1 MSLTIIEDLLTV
13 PERENGGRTAYD
25 RFDFQT
31 AWGLMKVI
39 SLHSSGAEYAV
50 AFEFHD
56 DIAELDSLSAPTRLS
71 FYQVKTTK
79 SPSWSLAK
87 ISQRTKSGETRKPS
101 YAGKMFD
108 NVERFGSTVDKVVF
122 VSNRPLSEMSSE
134 LTEAP
139 FSAAEKAKLDKFI
152 TALGIECSGFK
163 STDHLPLFHFSDCG
177 LHLDTYD
184 QTLLGIV
191 TKFLDDA
198 IGSGIDSRAF
208 NFILVD
214 ECRQRSKKLADLT
227 GIDELRKSKFLTR
240 ADITGKLESFQKRRQ
255 HRPDWNSVASY
266 LNLPFAQAARIEREW
281 RNYEMSRFER
291 PYASGLE
298 FADAVKNIVVPIM
311 ETASTMW
318 DGVVQSLPAVRSL
331 IRQRFGDMA
340 EDFEHA
346 VILYEF
352 KR

>member
-1 MSLTIIEDLLTV
+1 MTIIEDLLTV

-25 RFDFQT
+25 RFDYQT

-39 SLHSSGAEYAV
+39 SLHSSGADYAV

-56 DIAELDSLSAPTRLS
+56 DIAEVDNLSSPTRLS

-87 ISQRTKSGETRKPS
+87 IGQRTKSGETRKPS

-139 FSAAEKAKLDKFI
+139 FSAAEKVKLDKFVS
-152 TALGIECSGFK
+152 ALESECSGFSLK
-163 STDHLPLFHFSDCG
+163 DHLQLFRFSDCG
-177 LHLDTYD
+177 LHLDTYE
-184 QTLLGIV
+184 QTVLGAV
-191 TKFLDDA
+191 TKFLEDM
-198 IGSGIDSRAF
+198 IGSGVDSRAF

-227 GIDELRKSKFLTR
+227 GIDELKSSKFLTR
-240 ADITGKLESFQKRRQ
+240 DDIAEKLESFQKRRQ
-255 HRPDWNSVASY
+255 HRPEWSSVVPY
-266 LNLPFAQAARIEREW
+266 LNLQFAQAARIEREW

-291 PYASGLE
+291 PYAAGIE
-298 FADAVKNIVVPIM
+298 FADEVKNTVVPII
-311 ETASTMW
+311 EATSTMW
-318 DGVVQSLPAVRSL
+318 EGVSKALPSVQSL
-331 IRQRFGDMA
+331 IRRRFGVVT
-340 EDFEHA
+340 EDFERA

>member
-1 MSLTIIEDLLTV
+1 MTIIEDLLTV

-31 AWGLMKVI
+31 AWGLTKVI

-56 DIAELDSLSAPTRLS
+56 DIAEVDDLSSPTRLS

-79 SPSWSLAK
+79 SPIWSLAK

-108 NVERFGSTVDKVVF
+108 NVERFGAAVDKVVF
-122 VSNRPLSEMSSE
+122 VSNRPLSELSSD
-134 LTEAP
+134 LGEAP
-139 FSAAEKAKLDKFI
+139 FSAAEKAKLDKFVS
-152 TALGIECSGFK
+152 ALESECAGFK
-163 STDHLPLFHFSDCG
+163 PTDHLPLFRFSDCG

-184 QTLLGIV
+184 QTLLGVV
-191 TKFLDDA
+191 TKFLEDT
-198 IGSGIDSRAF
+198 IGSGVDSRAF

-214 ECRQRSKKLADLT
+214 ECRQRSKKLADLK
-227 GIDELRKSKFLTR
+227 GIDELKLSKFLTR
-240 ADITGKLESFQKRRQ
+240 ADITEKLQSFQKRRQ
-255 HRPDWNSVASY
+255 HRPEWTSVLPY
-266 LNLPFAQAARIEREW
+266 LNLPFAHAARIEREW

-291 PYASGLE
+291 PYASGIE
-298 FADAVKNIVVPIM
+298 FADAVKNIVEAIM

-318 DGVVQSLPAVRSL
+318 DGVSQALPAVRSL
-331 IRQRFGDMA
+331 IRQRFGETTD
-340 EDFEHA
+340 DFERA